1 MSNSN
6 GKGTNS
12 QYIWN
17 IVGTVSSVLIST
29 FLLLVAT
36 RLGTSQQADI
46 FALAYTIAQQ
56 LYIIGIFGVRPFQST
71 DVKEEF
77 SFQSYLSTRMV
88 TIVLMNMCLVVIL
101 AIGGY
106 SIDKLLIVLFVS
118 LYRSCDAFSDVYQ
131 GFFQQQL
138 RSDLAGKI
146 LFYRSVFAA
155 TIFVIGIILSKSLL
169 FSSVSLFF
177 CNFFLTFLLDFRIYK
192 QNFRTISW
200 KDSLQSIE
208 IVKILK
214 ACFPLFFNGFLINYI
229 FSEPKL
235 AIDGLLEV
243 GKGFEGMQRDFN
255 VLFMPTFILNLLFIV
270 LRPLLTQLSIFWTN
284 KQYDKF
290 NFQIKQITFA
300 LFGLEIFVLIG
311 GYFIG
316 LPILGLVFGVDLLS
330 YKTVFM
336 ILLVGG
342 LFNLFATL
350 IDNIMTIYRKQRL
363 LLLANIVSFIVSKL
377 ITTNLVNRYGLI
389 GASLSFLISMLAFFG
404 ISFIIYMY
412 VRKDIKEN
420 VRFKS
425 ANDYSS
431 L

>member
-1 MSNSN
+1 MSYSRGHSN
-6 GKGTNS
+6 NS

-17 IVGTVSSVLIST
+17 IVGTISSVLIST

-77 SFQSYLSTRMV
+77 LFQSYLSTRIV
-88 TIVLMNMCLVVIL
+88 TIVLMNMSLVGIL

-106 SIDKLLIVLFVS
+106 SLEKLLIVLFVS

-146 LFYRSVFAA
+146 LFYRSVFSA
-155 TIFVIGIILSKSLL
+155 TIFVVVVVLSKSLL
-169 FSSVSLFF
+169 FSSISLFL
-177 CNFFLTFLLDFRIYK
+177 CNFSLTFLLDFRIYK
-192 QNFRTISW
+192 KQNFRTISW
-200 KDSLQSIE
+200 KDCLQRIE
-208 IVKILK
+208 IVQILK

-235 AIDGLLEV
+235 AIDELLEV

-255 VLFMPTFILNLLFIV
+255 VLFMPTFVLNLLFIV
-270 LRPLLTQLSIFWTN
+270 LRPLLTQLSLYWTN
-284 KQYDKF
+284 KEYVKF
-290 NFQIKQITFA
+290 NMQIKRIT
-300 LFGLEIFVLIG
+300 LVLLGLELIVLLG
-311 GYFIG
+311 GYLIG
-316 LPILGLVFGVDLLS
+316 LPILGLVFGVNLLS
-330 YKTVFM
+330 YKMEFM
-336 ILLVGG
+336 ILLFGG

-363 LLLANIVSFIVSKL
+363 LLIANIVAFVISKL
-377 ITTNLVNRYGLI
+377 ITTNLVNKYGLA
-389 GASLSFLISMLAFFG
+389 GASLSFLISMVAFFSL
-404 ISFIIYMY
+404 SFIIYIY
-412 VRKDIKEN
+412 VKKE
-420 VRFKS
+420 FKE
-425 ANDYSS
+425 
-431 L
+431 

>member
-1 MSNSN
+1 MSNSRGHSN
-6 GKGTNS
+6 NS

-17 IVGTVSSVLIST
+17 IVGTISSVLIST

-77 SFQSYLSTRMV
+77 SFQSYLSTRIV
-88 TIVLMNMCLVVIL
+88 TIVLMNMSLVGIL

-106 SIDKLLIVLFVS
+106 SLEKLLIVLFVS
-118 LYRSCDAFSDVYQ
+118 LYRSCDAFSDVFQ

-146 LFYRSVFAA
+146 LFYRSVFSA
-155 TIFVIGIILSKSLL
+155 TIFVVVVVLSKSLL
-169 FSSVSLFF
+169 FSSIALFL
-177 CNFFLTFLLDFRIYK
+177 CNFSLTFLLDFRIYK

-200 KDSLQSIE
+200 KESLQRIE
-208 IVKILK
+208 IVQILK

-235 AIDGLLEV
+235 AIDELLEV

-255 VLFMPTFILNLLFIV
+255 VLFMPTFVLNLLFIV
-270 LRPLLTQLSIFWTN
+270 LRPLLTQLSLYWTN
-284 KQYDKF
+284 KEYVKF
-290 NFQIKQITFA
+290 NMQIKRITLA
-300 LFGLEIFVLIG
+300 LLGLELIVLLG
-311 GYFIG
+311 GYLIG
-316 LPILGLVFGVDLLS
+316 LPILGLVFGINLLN
-330 YKTVFM
+330 YKMEFM
-336 ILLVGG
+336 ILLLGG

-363 LLLANIVSFIVSKL
+363 LVIANVVAFVISKL
-377 ITTNLVNRYGLI
+377 ITTNLVNKYGLA
-389 GASLSFLISMLAFFG
+389 GASLSFLISMVAFFSL
-404 ISFIIYMY
+404 SFIIYIY
-412 VRKDIKEN
+412 VKKE
-420 VRFKS
+420 FKE
-425 ANDYSS
+425 
-431 L
+431 

>member
-1 MSNSN
+1 MSNSRGHSN
-6 GKGTNS
+6 NS

-17 IVGTVSSVLIST
+17 IVGTISSVLIST

-77 SFQSYLSTRMV
+77 SFQSYLSTRIV
-88 TIVLMNMCLVVIL
+88 TIVLMNISLVGIL
-101 AIGGY
+101 ALGGY
-106 SIDKLLIVLFVS
+106 SLEKLLIVLFVS

-146 LFYRSVFAA
+146 LFYRSVFSA
-155 TIFVIGIILSKSLL
+155 TIFVGVVVLSKSLL
-169 FSSVSLFF
+169 FSSVALFL
-177 CNFFLTFLLDFRIYK
+177 CNFSLTFLLDFRIYK

-200 KDSLQSIE
+200 KESLQRIE
-208 IVKILK
+208 IVQILK

-229 FSEPKL
+229 FSDPKL
-235 AIDGLLEV
+235 AIDELLEV

-255 VLFMPTFILNLLFIV
+255 VLFMPTFVLNLLFIV
-270 LRPLLTQLSIFWTN
+270 LRPLLTQLSLYWTN
-284 KQYDKF
+284 KEYVKF
-290 NFQIKQITFA
+290 NMQIKRITLA
-300 LFGLEIFVLIG
+300 LLGLEFIVLLG
-311 GYFIG
+311 GYVIG
-316 LPILGLVFGVDLLS
+316 LPILGLVFGVNLLN
-330 YKTVFM
+330 YKMVFM
-336 ILLVGG
+336 ILLLGG

-363 LLLANIVSFIVSKL
+363 LVIANIVAFVISKL
-377 ITTNLVNRYGLI
+377 ITTNLVNKYGLV
-389 GASLSFLISMLAFFG
+389 GASVSFLISMVAFFSL
-404 ISFIIYMY
+404 SFIIYIY
-412 VRKDIKEN
+412 VKKE
-420 VRFKS
+420 FKE
-425 ANDYSS
+425 
-431 L
+431 

>member
-1 MSNSN
+1 MSYSRGHSN
-6 GKGTNS
+6 NS

-17 IVGTVSSVLIST
+17 IVGTISSVLIST

-77 SFQSYLSTRMV
+77 SFQSYLSTRIV
-88 TIVLMNMCLVVIL
+88 TIVLMNMSLVGIL

-106 SIDKLLIVLFVS
+106 SLEKLLIVLFVS

-146 LFYRSVFAA
+146 LFYRSIFSA
-155 TIFVIGIILSKSLL
+155 TIFIVVVVLSKSLL
-169 FSSVSLFF
+169 FSSISLFL
-177 CNFFLTFLLDFRIYK
+177 CNFSLTFLLDFRIYK
-192 QNFRTISW
+192 KQSFRTISW
-200 KDSLQSIE
+200 KDCLQRIE
-208 IVKILK
+208 IVQILK

-235 AIDGLLEV
+235 AIDELMEV

-255 VLFMPTFILNLLFIV
+255 VLFMPTFVLNLLFIV
-270 LRPLLTQLSIFWTN
+270 LRPLLTQLSLYWTN
-284 KQYDKF
+284 KEYVKF
-290 NFQIKQITFA
+290 NMQIKRIT
-300 LFGLEIFVLIG
+300 LVLLGLELIVLLG
-311 GYFIG
+311 GYLIG
-316 LPILGLVFGVDLLS
+316 LPILGLVFGVNLLS
-330 YKTVFM
+330 YKMEFM
-336 ILLVGG
+336 ILLFGG

-363 LLLANIVSFIVSKL
+363 LLIANIVAFVISKL
-377 ITTNLVNRYGLI
+377 ITTNLVNKYGLA
-389 GASLSFLISMLAFFG
+389 GASLSFLISMVAFFSL
-404 ISFIIYMY
+404 SFIIYIY
-412 VRKDIKEN
+412 VKKE
-420 VRFKS
+420 FKE
-425 ANDYSS
+425 
-431 L
+431 

>member
-1 MSNSN
+1 MSNSRGRSN
-6 GKGTNS
+6 NS

-17 IVGTVSSVLIST
+17 IVGTISSVLIST

-77 SFQSYLSTRMV
+77 SFQSYLSTRIV
-88 TIVLMNMCLVVIL
+88 TIVLMNISLVGIL

-106 SIDKLLIVLFVS
+106 SLEKLLIVLFVS
-118 LYRSCDAFSDVYQ
+118 LYKSCDAFSDVYQ

-146 LFYRSVFAA
+146 LFYRSVFSA
-155 TIFVIGIILSKSLL
+155 TIFVGVVVLSKSLL
-169 FSSVSLFF
+169 FSSVALFL
-177 CNFFLTFLLDFRIYK
+177 CNFSLTFLLDFRIYK

-200 KDSLQSIE
+200 KESLQRIE
-208 IVKILK
+208 IVQILK

-235 AIDGLLEV
+235 AIDELLEV

-255 VLFMPTFILNLLFIV
+255 VLFMPTFVLNLLFIV
-270 LRPLLTQLSIFWTN
+270 LRPLLTQLSLYWTN
-284 KQYDKF
+284 KEYVKF
-290 NFQIKQITFA
+290 NMQIKRITLA
-300 LFGLEIFVLIG
+300 LLGLELIVLLG
-311 GYFIG
+311 GYLIG
-316 LPILGLVFGVDLLS
+316 LPILGLVFGVSLLN
-330 YKTVFM
+330 YKMEFM
-336 ILLVGG
+336 ILLLGG

-363 LLLANIVSFIVSKL
+363 LVIANIVAFVISKL
-377 ITTNLVNRYGLI
+377 ITTNLVNKYGLV
-389 GASLSFLISMLAFFG
+389 GASLSFLISMVAFFSL
-404 ISFIIYMY
+404 SFIIYIY
-412 VRKDIKEN
+412 VKKE
-420 VRFKS
+420 FKE
-425 ANDYSS
+425 
-431 L
+431 

>member
-1 MSNSN
+1 MSNSRGHSN
-6 GKGTNS
+6 NS

-17 IVGTVSSVLIST
+17 IVGTISSVLIST

-36 RLGTSQQADI
+36 RVGTSQQADI

-77 SFQSYLSTRMV
+77 SFQSYLSTRIV
-88 TIVLMNMCLVVIL
+88 TIVLMNISLVGIL
-101 AIGGY
+101 ALGGY
-106 SIDKLLIVLFVS
+106 SLEKLLIVLFVS

-146 LFYRSVFAA
+146 LFYRSVFSA
-155 TIFVIGIILSKSLL
+155 TIFVGVVVLSKSLL
-169 FSSVSLFF
+169 FSSVALFL
-177 CNFFLTFLLDFRIYK
+177 CNFSLTFLLDFRIYK

-200 KDSLQSIE
+200 KESLQRIE
-208 IVKILK
+208 IVQILK

-235 AIDGLLEV
+235 AIDELLEV

-255 VLFMPTFILNLLFIV
+255 VLFMPTFVLNLLFIV
-270 LRPLLTQLSIFWTN
+270 LRPLLTQLSLYWTN
-284 KQYDKF
+284 KEYVKF
-290 NFQIKQITFA
+290 NMQIKRIT
-300 LFGLEIFVLIG
+300 LVLLGLEFIVLLG
-311 GYFIG
+311 GYVIG
-316 LPILGLVFGVDLLS
+316 LPILGLVFGVNLLN
-330 YKTVFM
+330 YKMVFM
-336 ILLVGG
+336 ILLLGG

-363 LLLANIVSFIVSKL
+363 LVIANIVAFVISKL
-377 ITTNLVNRYGLI
+377 ITTNLVNKYGLV
-389 GASLSFLISMLAFFG
+389 GASVSFLISMVAFFSL
-404 ISFIIYMY
+404 SFIIYIY
-412 VRKDIKEN
+412 VKKE
-420 VRFKS
+420 FKE
-425 ANDYSS
+425 
-431 L
+431 

>member
-1 MSNSN
+1 MSNSRGHSN
-6 GKGTNS
+6 NS

-17 IVGTVSSVLIST
+17 IVGTISSVLIST

-77 SFQSYLSTRMV
+77 SFQSYLSTRIV
-88 TIVLMNMCLVVIL
+88 TIVLMNISLVGIL
-101 AIGGY
+101 ALGGY
-106 SIDKLLIVLFVS
+106 SLEKLLIVLFVS

-146 LFYRSVFAA
+146 LFYRSVFSA
-155 TIFVIGIILSKSLL
+155 TIFVGVVVLSKSLL
-169 FSSVSLFF
+169 FSSVALFL
-177 CNFFLTFLLDFRIYK
+177 CNFSLTFLLDFRIYK

-200 KDSLQSIE
+200 KESLQRIE
-208 IVKILK
+208 IVQILK

-235 AIDGLLEV
+235 AIDELLEV

-255 VLFMPTFILNLLFIV
+255 VLFMPTFVLNLLFIV
-270 LRPLLTQLSIFWTN
+270 LRPLLTQLSLYWTN
-284 KQYDKF
+284 KEYVKF
-290 NFQIKQITFA
+290 NMQIKRITLA
-300 LFGLEIFVLIG
+300 LLGLEFIVLLG
-311 GYFIG
+311 GYVIG
-316 LPILGLVFGVDLLS
+316 LPILGLVFGVNLLN
-330 YKTVFM
+330 YKMVFM
-336 ILLVGG
+336 ILLLGG

-363 LLLANIVSFIVSKL
+363 LVIANIVAFVISKL
-377 ITTNLVNRYGLI
+377 ITTNLVNKYGLV
-389 GASLSFLISMLAFFG
+389 G
-404 ISFIIYMY
+404 
-412 VRKDIKEN
+412 
-420 VRFKS
+420 
-425 ANDYSS
+425 
-431 L
+431 

>member
-1 MSNSN
+1 MSNSRGHSN
-6 GKGTNS
+6 NS

-17 IVGTVSSVLIST
+17 IVGTISSVLIST

-77 SFQSYLSTRMV
+77 SFQSYLSTRIV
-88 TIVLMNMCLVVIL
+88 TIVLMNISLVGIL
-101 AIGGY
+101 ALGGY
-106 SIDKLLIVLFVS
+106 SLEKLLIVLFVS

-146 LFYRSVFAA
+146 LFYRSVFSA
-155 TIFVIGIILSKSLL
+155 TIFVGVVVLSKSLL
-169 FSSVSLFF
+169 FSSVALFL
-177 CNFFLTFLLDFRIYK
+177 CNFSLTFLLDFRIYK

-200 KDSLQSIE
+200 KESLQRIE
-208 IVKILK
+208 IVQILK

-235 AIDGLLEV
+235 AIDELLEV

-255 VLFMPTFILNLLFIV
+255 VLFMPTFVLNLLFIV
-270 LRPLLTQLSIFWTN
+270 LRPLLTQLSLYWTN
-284 KQYDKF
+284 KEYVKF
-290 NFQIKQITFA
+290 NMQIKRITLA
-300 LFGLEIFVLIG
+300 LLGLEFIVLLG
-311 GYFIG
+311 GYVIG
-316 LPILGLVFGVDLLS
+316 LPILGLVFGVNLLN
-330 YKTVFM
+330 YKMVFM
-336 ILLVGG
+336 ILLLGG

-363 LLLANIVSFIVSKL
+363 LVIANIVAFVISKL
-377 ITTNLVNRYGLI
+377 ITTNLVNKYGLV
-389 GASLSFLISMLAFFG
+389 GASVSFLISMVAFFSL
-404 ISFIIYMY
+404 SFIIYIY
-412 VRKDIKEN
+412 VKKE
-420 VRFKS
+420 FKE
-425 ANDYSS
+425 
-431 L
+431 

>member
-1 MSNSN
+1 MSYSRGHSN
-6 GKGTNS
+6 NS

-17 IVGTVSSVLIST
+17 IVGTISSVLIST

-77 SFQSYLSTRMV
+77 SFQSYLSTRIV
-88 TIVLMNMCLVVIL
+88 TIVLMNMSLVGIL

-106 SIDKLLIVLFVS
+106 SLEKLLIVLFVS

-146 LFYRSVFAA
+146 LFYRSIFSA
-155 TIFVIGIILSKSLL
+155 TIFIVVVVLCKSLL
-169 FSSVSLFF
+169 FSSISLFL
-177 CNFFLTFLLDFRIYK
+177 CNFSLTFLLDFRIYK
-192 QNFRTISW
+192 KQSFRTISW
-200 KDSLQSIE
+200 KDCLQRIE
-208 IVKILK
+208 IVQILK

-235 AIDGLLEV
+235 AIDELLEV

-255 VLFMPTFILNLLFIV
+255 VLFMPTFVLNLLFIV
-270 LRPLLTQLSIFWTN
+270 LRPLLTQLSLYWTN
-284 KQYDKF
+284 KEYVKF
-290 NFQIKQITFA
+290 NMQIKRIT
-300 LFGLEIFVLIG
+300 LVLLGLELIVLLG
-311 GYFIG
+311 GYLIG
-316 LPILGLVFGVDLLS
+316 LPILGLVFGVNLLS
-330 YKTVFM
+330 YKMEFM
-336 ILLVGG
+336 ILLFGG

-363 LLLANIVSFIVSKL
+363 LLIANIVAFVISKL
-377 ITTNLVNRYGLI
+377 ITTNLVNKYGLA
-389 GASLSFLISMLAFFG
+389 GASLSFLISMVAFFSL
-404 ISFIIYMY
+404 SFIIYIY
-412 VRKDIKEN
+412 VKKE
-420 VRFKS
+420 FKE
-425 ANDYSS
+425 
-431 L
+431 

>member
-1 MSNSN
+1 MSNSRGHSN
-6 GKGTNS
+6 NS

-17 IVGTVSSVLIST
+17 IVGTISSVLIST

-77 SFQSYLSTRMV
+77 SFQSYLSTRIV
-88 TIVLMNMCLVVIL
+88 TIVLMNISLVGIL
-101 AIGGY
+101 ALGGY
-106 SIDKLLIVLFVS
+106 SLEKLLIVLFVS

-146 LFYRSVFAA
+146 LFYRSVFSA
-155 TIFVIGIILSKSLL
+155 TIFVGVVVLSKSLL
-169 FSSVSLFF
+169 FSSVALFL
-177 CNFFLTFLLDFRIYK
+177 CNFSLTFLLDFRIYK

-200 KDSLQSIE
+200 KESLQRIE
-208 IVKILK
+208 IVQILK

-235 AIDGLLEV
+235 AIDELLEV

-255 VLFMPTFILNLLFIV
+255 VLFMPTFVLNLLFIV
-270 LRPLLTQLSIFWTN
+270 LRPLLTQLSLYWTN
-284 KQYDKF
+284 KEYVKF
-290 NFQIKQITFA
+290 NMQIKQIT
-300 LFGLEIFVLIG
+300 LVLLGLEFIVLLG
-311 GYFIG
+311 GYVIG
-316 LPILGLVFGVDLLS
+316 LPILGLVFGVNLLN
-330 YKTVFM
+330 YKMVFM
-336 ILLVGG
+336 ILLLGG

-363 LLLANIVSFIVSKL
+363 LVIANIVAFVISKL
-377 ITTNLVNRYGLI
+377 ITTNLVNKYGLV
-389 GASLSFLISMLAFFG
+389 GASVSFLISMVAFFSL
-404 ISFIIYMY
+404 SFIIYIY
-412 VRKDIKEN
+412 VKKE
-420 VRFKS
+420 FKE
-425 ANDYSS
+425 
-431 L
+431 